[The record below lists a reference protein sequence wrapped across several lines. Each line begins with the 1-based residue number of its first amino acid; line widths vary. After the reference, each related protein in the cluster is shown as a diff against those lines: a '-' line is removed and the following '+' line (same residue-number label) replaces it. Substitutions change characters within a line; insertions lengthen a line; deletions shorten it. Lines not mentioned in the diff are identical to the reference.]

1 MIKGADSMK
10 GDEKRTYVFDSN
22 SERKVATFLHELN
35 IYWQPQPHVLVKDNY
50 DKERIVHP
58 DLFLP
63 DFGVYIGVCGRDRK
77 EYYEGKKKMYN
88 KNHIPIIFVQTYKG
102 EKKWKLYLVFKLRE
116 IQRQRQEVLSRVA
129 ELQGYKQEIL
139 AAC

>member
-1 MIKGADSMK
+1 MK

-63 DFGVYIGVCGRDRK
+63 DFGVYIEVCGRDRK
-77 EYYEGKKKMYN
+77 EYYEEKKKMYN
-88 KNHIPIIFVQTYKG
+88 KNHITIIFIQTYKG
-102 EKKWKLYLVFKLRE
+102 EKKWKLHLVFKLRE
-116 IQRQRQEVLSRVA
+116 IQVQRQELLSRVA

-139 AAC
+139 VAR